1 MRPAM
6 TTSTLARYL
15 VPLTLG
21 LLLCFDARAAGGDEA
36 FSRDAALS
44 SLSSVDV
51 AKCKL
56 KKGPTG
62 EGHVIVTFAS
72 TGSAQGAVLDQGPFG
87 GTKAEKCIVKEYR
100 RAKVPAF
107 KGDPV
112 SVGKKFKI
120 E

>member
-1 MRPAM
+1 M
-6 TTSTLARYL
+6 LA
-15 VPLTLG
+15 LTLPRALLTVALG
-21 LLLCFDARAAGGDEA
+21 LAICSHARAAATDEE
-36 FSRDAALS
+36 FSKEAAASALA
-44 SLSSVDV
+44 SVDV
-51 AKCKL
+51 AKCKP

-62 EGHVIVTFAS
+62 EGHVIVTFAPA
-72 TGSAQGAVLDQGPFG
+72 GNAQGAVLDQGPFV

-107 KGDPV
+107 KGAAV